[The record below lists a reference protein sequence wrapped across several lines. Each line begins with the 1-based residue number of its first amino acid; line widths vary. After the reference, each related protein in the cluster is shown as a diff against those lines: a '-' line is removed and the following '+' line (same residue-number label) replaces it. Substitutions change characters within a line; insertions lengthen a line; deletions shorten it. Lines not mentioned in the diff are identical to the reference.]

1 MYARRTGGTG
11 LLLIGGV
18 VLLLAVAALPAQ
30 PPPPAQRAQAAKVFK
45 AGNFRDALAI
55 YTRLAHDRGNDPAM
69 VGNDL
74 KQALLC
80 LARLRRESEIDALRD
95 KAVRIHAGN
104 WRLLLAAAQTLA
116 DGPHY
121 GMIVAGEFQRG
132 RGRGRTRGRFVN
144 AFEQDRAGA
153 LDLLGQARLLATR
166 DNNRKGLDSF
176 YLEFARILMLGRSYG
191 SSWRL
196 TGLTDPASPPDFEN
210 SGFGFR
216 GFGFGGA
223 PRGAPVDEEGAP
235 VFHRLPESYEAATT
249 DGQRWRWALAAAV
262 QANAARG
269 PQVLMTRVRF
279 LQQEFGV
286 QTMRHAGIQPRN
298 AVVKDDEADNASGPW
313 AVGGLKD
320 TETIARLATGIRRFA
335 LPAEFNFINLLKRV
349 ANADDP
355 RIAPV
360 GSALETL
367 AGLYENRQQY
377 PRAAAYWKQ
386 AIDRFGPG
394 SNNHRR
400 NRLDQIIANWGQFDS
415 ARVHPAGRPA
425 SLEYRFRNGRR
436 VQFTAHRIHVEML
449 LDDVK
454 NYIKARPPRIDY
466 RRINIGNI
474 GYRLVTEN
482 QRKYLG
488 DQVATWGQDL
498 KPRPGHRDRRI
509 TVTTP
514 LQKAGAYLL
523 TADIGDGNTSRIIIW
538 ISDTALA
545 HKRLDGRDYYFLAD
559 ATSGQPIPKAN
570 VEFFG
575 YAQKRIA
582 NNRYQIDINQFA
594 EFTDARGQ
602 VFPDPPDRQN
612 RFQWLVIARGPDK
625 RLAYLGFRRA
635 WIGRHQVPIYDR
647 SRVYAITDRPVYRPG
662 QVAKFKFWIRNAR
675 YDKPDH
681 SLFANRRVV
690 VRVNGPR
697 GKPVLE
703 KQFTT
708 DAFGGFDGEVSLPED
723 AELGRYRASI
733 DPKKSDPIFTS
744 RRVGGGG
751 SFRVEEYKKPEFEV
765 TIEAPERPVRLGEVI
780 NATIR
785 AKYYFGGPVT
795 NATVRYRVHR
805 ETHPKRWFPVGRWDW
820 LYGNGYGW
828 FTPDYDWYPGWRRW
842 GCLCPLPPWWGGRQA
857 PPELVMENEAA
868 IGPDGTLT
876 VRIDSSVAQQFH
888 GDTDHRYRITAEV
901 LDRSRRT
908 IVGTGQVLAARKAFQ
923 VVTWLDRGHYRTGE
937 TIRASIQARTPDGRP
952 VKAKGTATIF
962 HVTYNEQGEPRE
974 KKERSWKITTDA
986 EGLASLTMKATDA
999 GQYRLVCQLEDADE
1013 HQVEGGSV
1021 FVVRGPEFDGK
1032 DFRFNDLELIADR
1045 REYRPGQTAR
1055 LMLNTN
1061 RRDSTVLLFL
1071 RPENGV
1077 YHRPQVLT
1085 LKGKSTVIEVPVGL
1099 KDMPNFHVEVVTI
1112 SDGRVH
1118 SVVRELVVPPE
1129 DRVVNVEVTPSAK
1142 EYRPGAPASVDLK
1155 LTDAQGK
1162 PLAASLVLSM
1172 YDKSVE
1178 YISGGS
1184 NVSGIREFFWKWRR
1198 RHTPQTQ
1205 SSLDRY
1211 FGILLQKSEKRM
1223 QPLGVFGN
1231 QVAMENSMMAGG
1243 GRLGGARRAVAKS
1256 AMRAAPE
1263 AVADAAPGGGAGA
1276 NLVQPTV
1283 RREFADTALWA
1294 AAVTTDKDG
1303 KARVK
1308 LEMPENLTTWKLRA
1322 WAMGHGTNVGEET
1335 AEVLTTKNVL
1345 VRLQAP
1351 RFFTTT
1357 DEVVLSA
1364 NVHNYL
1370 EEAKSALVRLELD
1383 GGTLDAGGVTE
1394 RRVMV
1399 PAGGE
1404 ARVDWRVKVLKPGEA
1419 VVRMAALTDSESDAM
1434 ELRFPVHVHGMLK
1447 TESLSGVVR
1456 ADQESAT
1463 FDLTVPADRQPDQ
1476 TRLEIRYSPTL
1487 AGALVDALPYLVN
1500 SKNKSTEKTLNR
1512 FLPTVIT
1519 HNLLRKLKIDLEAV
1533 RRQRTNLN
1541 PQEIGEAGQ
1550 RWRRI
1555 NPNPVF
1561 DPVEVTRLVK
1571 AGVKA
1576 LTEMQLADGG
1586 WGWFSGYGERS
1597 GPHTTATI
1605 VHGLTLARAN
1615 DVAIVPDVYQKA
1627 VGWLKRYQQEQ
1638 RTRLTNA
1645 ATKTK
1650 PFKSRADNIDALV
1663 FRVLVDTGS
1672 VDRPMGDFLFRD
1684 RIGLST
1690 YGKGLLGLA
1699 LHRMQD
1705 PQRLAI
1711 VMKNIDQFLQQDD
1724 QNQTAYLHLPDG
1736 GHWWRWYGN
1745 EIEANAVYLKL
1756 LALTNP
1762 RDIRASRLVK
1772 YLLNNRR
1779 HATYWQNTRD
1789 TALCIEAMAEFL
1801 QNSGEGTPDLSISV
1815 LVDGKQH
1822 KQVRVTAENLFSFD
1836 NALVLTGKAVTNGRH
1851 RIELRRK
1858 GRGPLYFNSYLT
1870 NFTTEDFITKAGLEI
1885 KVQRKYYR
1893 LVPRPGATSKVSG
1906 SRGQSLKQRV
1916 EKYDRRPVKHLAEL
1930 TSGDLVEI
1938 ELEIESKNDYE
1949 YLVFEDPKAA
1959 GFEPVD
1965 RQSGYTGGFPSVY
1978 RQLRDDRVSFFLR
1991 HLNRGRHSVSYRMR
2005 AETPGRFSAL
2015 PTRGTAVYAP
2025 ELRANSDEIT
2035 IKILDR

>member
-1 MYARRTGGTG
+1 MHDKRTARVGLSLLGG
-11 LLLIGGV
+11 L
-18 VLLLAVAALPAQ
+18 VLLLTVASLWAQ
-30 PPPPAQRAQAAKVFK
+30 PPPPAQRARAAKVYQ
-45 AGNFRDALAI
+45 AGNFRDALAL
-55 YTRLAHDRGNDPAM
+55 YTQLAHDPDNDPKL

-74 KQALLC
+74 RQALLC
-80 LARLRRESEIDALRD
+80 LRRLGREGEIDALRD
-95 KAVRIHAGN
+95 KAVRLHAGN

-116 DGPHY
+116 DGSHY
-121 GMIVAGEFQRG
+121 GMIVAGEFRRG
-132 RGRGRTRGRFVN
+132 RSRGRNQGRHVN
-144 AFEQDRAGA
+144 AFQQDRAAA
-153 LDLLGQARLLATR
+153 LGLLQRARPLAAG
-166 DNNRKGLDSF
+166 DNNPTGLDQF
-176 YLEFARILMLGRSYG
+176 YLEFARILMLGRGYG

-196 TGLTDPASPPDFEN
+196 TGLTDPARPPDFEE
-210 SGFGFR
+210 SGYRFGR
-216 GFGFGGA
+216 FGFGGA

-249 DGQRWRWALAAAV
+249 DGERWRWTLAAAV
-262 QANAARG
+262 RVNAARATT
-269 PQVLMTRVRF
+269 VLMARARF
-279 LQQEFGV
+279 LRQEFGV
-286 QTMRHAGIQPRN
+286 QTMRHAGIQPRK
-298 AVVKDDEADNASGPW
+298 AVAEGDEEDNATGPW

-320 TETIARLATGIRRFA
+320 TETIARLATGIRRFE
-335 LPAEFNFINLLKRV
+335 LPAEFNFIGLLARV
-349 ANADDP
+349 ADANP
-355 RIAPV
+355 NIAPV
-360 GSALETL
+360 SSALETL
-367 AGLYENRQQY
+367 AGLYEDRQQY
-377 PRAAAYWKQ
+377 PRAAGYWKQ
-386 AIDRFGPG
+386 AINRFGPG
-394 SNNHRR
+394 NNNHRR
-400 NRLDQIIANWGQFDS
+400 DRLEQIVANWGQFDN
-415 ARVHPAGRPA
+415 ARVYPAGRAA
-425 SLEYRFRNGRR
+425 SLEYRFRNGHR

-454 NYIKARPPRIDY
+454 DYIKTRPPRIDY
-466 RRINIGNI
+466 RRVNIGNI
-474 GYRLVTEN
+474 GYRLVAEN
-482 QRKYLG
+482 QNKYLG
-488 DQVATWGQDL
+488 DQVAAWAQDL
-498 KPRPGHRDRRI
+498 RPRPAHRDRRI

-523 TADIGDGNTSRIIIW
+523 TGEMADGNTSRIIIW
-538 ISDTALA
+538 INDTALA

-559 ATSGQPIPKAN
+559 ATSGRPIPGAN

-602 VFPDPPDRQN
+602 VIPAPKPAGT

-635 WIGRHQVPIYDR
+635 WIGRHRVSIYDR

-662 QVAKFKFWIRNAR
+662 QVAKFKFWVRNAR

-690 VRVNGPR
+690 IRVNGPR
-697 GKPVLE
+697 GKSILE
-703 KQFTT
+703 KQYTT
-708 DAFGGFDGEVSLPED
+708 DAFGGFDGEVSLPGD
-723 AELGRYRASI
+723 AELGRYSI
-733 DPKKSDPIFTS
+733 VIIPTKSDLMIAG

-765 TIEAPERPVRLGEVI
+765 TIEAPQRPVRLGEVI

-795 NATVRYRVHR
+795 RATVRYRVHR
-805 ETHPKRWFPVGRWDW
+805 KSHPKRWFPVARWDW

-828 FTPDYDWYPGWRRW
+828 FTPDYDWYPGWGRW

-857 PPELVMENEAA
+857 PPELVIENEAP
-868 IGPDGTLT
+868 IGPDGTVT
-876 VRIDSSVAQQFH
+876 VRIDSSLAQQFH
-888 GDTDHRYRITAEV
+888 GDTDHSYRITAEV
-901 LDRSRRT
+901 VDRSRRT
-908 IVGTGQVLAARKAFQ
+908 IVGTGRVLATRKAFQ
-923 VVTWLDRGHYRTGE
+923 VLTWLDRGHYRTGE
-937 TIRASIQARTPDGRP
+937 TIRASIQARTPDDRP
-952 VKAKGTATIF
+952 VTAKGTATVF
-962 HVTYNEQGEPRE
+962 RVTYNEQGEPKE
-974 KKERSWKITTDA
+974 KRERSWDITTDA
-986 EGLASLTMKATDA
+986 EGRASVTMKATDA
-999 GQYRLVCQLEDADE
+999 GQYRLVCRLEDGDDHE
-1013 HQVEGGSV
+1013 IEGGSL
-1021 FVVRGPEFDGK
+1021 FVIRGPEFDGK

-1061 RRDSTVLLFL
+1061 RRGSTVLLFL

-1077 YHRPQVLT
+1077 YRRPQVLT
-1085 LKGKSTVIEVPVGL
+1085 LKGKSTVIKIPVSL
-1099 KDMPNFHVEVVTI
+1099 KDMPNFHVEAVTI
-1112 SDGRVH
+1112 SNGRVH

-1142 EYRPGAPASVDLK
+1142 EYRPGAPAAVDLK
-1155 LTDAQGK
+1155 LTDADGK

-1184 NVSGIREFFWKWRR
+1184 NVAGIREFFWKWRR
-1198 RHTPQTQ
+1198 RHSPLTQ
-1205 SSLDRY
+1205 SSFDRY
-1211 FGILLQKSEKRM
+1211 FGNLFKKREKRM
-1223 QPLGVFGN
+1223 RDLGVFGS
-1231 QVAMENSMMAGG
+1231 QVVAESAVMAGGAGG
-1243 GRLGGARRAVAKS
+1243 GRRAMAKS
-1256 AMRAAPE
+1256 AMPGAPE
-1263 AVADAAPGGGAGA
+1263 VAFDRAGPPAAGPD
-1276 NLVQPTV
+1276 LVQPTV

-1303 KARVK
+1303 KAHVK
-1308 LEMPENLTTWKLRA
+1308 LKMPENLTTWKLRA

-1351 RFFTTT
+1351 RFFTTS

-1383 GGTLDAGGVTE
+1383 GGTLDIVGAAE
-1394 RRVMV
+1394 RRIMV

-1404 ARVDWRVKVLKPGEA
+1404 ARVDWRVKVVAPGEA
-1419 VVRMAALTDSESDAM
+1419 IVRMAALTDSESDAM

-1456 ADQESAT
+1456 PDQKSAT
-1463 FDLTVPADRQPDQ
+1463 LELTVPADRQPEQ

-1500 SKNKSTEKTLNR
+1500 AKYKSTEKTLNR
-1512 FLPTVIT
+1512 FLPTAIT
-1519 HNLLRKLKIDLEAV
+1519 HNLLRKMKIDLDAV
-1533 RRQRTNLN
+1533 RRRRTNLN
-1541 PQEIGEAGQ
+1541 PQEIGEAGE

-1555 NPNPVF
+1555 NSNPVF
-1561 DPVEVTRLVK
+1561 DPAEVTRLVK

-1586 WGWFSGYGERS
+1586 WGWFSGHGERS

-1615 DVAIVPDVYQKA
+1615 DVAIVPGVYEKA
-1627 VGWLKRYQQEQ
+1627 VAWLKRYQQKQ
-1638 RTRLTNA
+1638 LTRLVNA
-1645 ATKTK
+1645 GTKTK
-1650 PFKSRADNIDALV
+1650 PFKSHADNLDALV
-1663 FRVLVDTGS
+1663 FRVLVDAGS
-1672 VDRPMGDFLFRD
+1672 IDRSMGDFLFRD
-1684 RIGLST
+1684 RVRLSA

-1724 QNQTAYLHLPDG
+1724 ENQTAYLHLPDG

-1745 EIEANAVYLKL
+1745 GIEANAVYLKL
-1756 LALTNP
+1756 LALVDP
-1762 RDIRASRLVK
+1762 QGVRASRLVK

-1779 HATYWQNTRD
+1779 HATYWQSTRD

-1801 QNSGEGTPDLSISV
+1801 EHSGEGTPDLSISV

-1836 NALVLTGKAVTNGRH
+1836 NALVLTGRAVTDGRH
-1851 RIELRRK
+1851 RIELRRT
-1858 GRGPLYFNSYLT
+1858 GRGPLYFNTYLT

-1885 KVQRKYYR
+1885 KVQRKYYK
-1893 LVPRPGATSKVSG
+1893 LVPRPGASSKVQG
-1906 SRGQSLKQRV
+1906 SRGQSLNQRV
-1916 EKYDRRPVKHLAEL
+1916 EKYDRRPIGNLGEL

-1991 HLNRGRHSVSYRMR
+1991 SLDRGRHSISYRMR

-2015 PTRGTAVYAP
+2015 PTLGSAMYAP
-2025 ELRANSDEIT
+2025 ELKANSDEIT
-2035 IKILDR
+2035 VKIMDR